1 MLLEVSASV
10 SLPPHPNVL
19 RLLDVAATQTDIRL
33 VYPLYDMTLLS
44 WYRAAYKEVG
54 GLRAEEYQFMLWQLL
69 LGVDHLH
76 AHEVLHGDIKPSNIL
91 VRCPPLLDRAP
102 VDRDLAGQGAFLDD
116 ASWGQDTGWGG
127 GEKHGRK
134 HRHMFWLSFRC
145 CACTRAFTKHLPFA
159 RTMPWT
165 LWRPGCSGCRLPSR
179 CAWATLA
186 ALCPRTRSRGL
197 SLPWKS

>member
-1 MLLEVSASV
+1 MAVKVFTWRLATRVLLEVSASV
-10 SLPPHPNVL
+10 SLPPLPNVL
-19 RLLDVAATQTDIRL
+19 RLLDVAATQTGIRL
-33 VYPLYDMTLLS
+33 VYPLYDMALLS

-116 ASWGQDTGWGG
+116 ASWDQDTGWGG
-127 GEKHGRK
+127 EKSTVG
-134 HRHMFWLSFRC
+134 SIGIC
-145 CACTRAFTKHLPFA
+145 V
-159 RTMPWT
+159 
-165 LWRPGCSGCRLPSR
+165 G
-179 CAWATLA
+179 
-186 ALCPRTRSRGL
+186 
-197 SLPWKS
+197 